1 MKHTAAKIGL
11 CFLVEVCVFVGMCY
25 WWGESHLANP
35 VVVLLMWPGVFLAR
49 LGATDAWILPATIV
63 VALPLGA
70 AVGFRKRPVWLQ
82 AACGAGL
89 ALTYCLLGIL
99 WFHALLNRPAAIPL
113 PAENPYSAD
122 AGRAAEYESAY
133 RNGYWTALAGVQ
145 VNYCRQP
152 EVPASGH
159 GLGHVEGA
167 KVFRRLIDWNA
178 SFEQEVFILLAYPTT
193 NTATTSL
200 TPIVA
205 PR

>member
-1 MKHTAAKIGL
+1 MKTLAAKIGL
-11 CFLVEVCVFVGMCY
+11 CFLVEVCAFVGMCY

-49 LGATDAWILPATIV
+49 LGATDAWILPVVIV
-63 VALPLGA
+63 VALPLVA
-70 AVGFRKRPVWLQ
+70 ALGFRKRPVWLQ
-82 AACGAGL
+82 AAGGAGL
-89 ALTYCLLGIL
+89 ALTYCLLGML
-99 WFHALLNRPAAIPL
+99 WFHVLLIRPAAIPL

-133 RNGYWTALAGVQ
+133 RDGYWTALAGVQ
-145 VNYCRQP
+145 VSYGRQP

-159 GLGHVEGA
+159 GRGQMEGA
-167 KVFRRLIDWNA
+167 KVFRRLIDWSA
-178 SFEQEVFILLAYPTT
+178 SFEQQVFILLAHPST
-193 NTATTSL
+193 NTPTKSP